1 VLAPAAA
8 TGQDGAE
15 CAVVECARSAPA
27 GTPPAARRL
36 WDLAAAA
43 HAVKIEFA
51 EAARQFA
58 LLQMPPA
65 DLDVPAMS
73 QRLGVMRASLARW
86 DAALQQLE
94 KSASPSLRSAETHVV
109 LGSAYLDRH
118 RTADALRELTEAS
131 RLEAERADVHAWLA
145 VAHSVNG
152 AGAEAIRE
160 WRRAASLDPRS
171 ATYAYSLADAL
182 RVAGRVD
189 EARQALQQVV
199 RLRSAVPVPA
209 PGATV
214 RREQPFDR
222 VGLFRQAAGVAPLF
236 VTAPFQALAALET
249 NGASTLDDLTRGLAL
264 PPQPGDERRLK
275 GLELWV
281 VAGDQNGAVRE
292 LREALE
298 QRPGDERARIAL
310 AFVLR
315 AAGRLSEA
323 EQALSPANEAP
334 SAVRSYRLGQLL
346 ESQSRLADAARA
358 YEASLAAGAPLLGR
372 DALLQRLARVRAN
385 QADFDGAIRAYAE
398 RITINPNSAEAHRS
412 LGEIYYLQGRDDE
425 ALAEFLVAVWLD
437 PMDGRAWAALGKV
450 QVRAQ
455 RYAEALP
462 VLQRAVALDTS
473 RADAHYA
480 LGQALVRTG
489 RADDAR
495 REMAEFE
502 RLDAAEREKGQR
514 DFRVEQSRVDA
525 GRLLAAG
532 DVDGAVALLSTLATD
547 DAQNARWPREI
558 GAALL
563 RARRFPEAV
572 AVLEAAQAKTA
583 TLEGERLLADAY
595 AAAGR
600 GVEARERQARYD
612 EAMRRVRLEQ
622 LTTGEL

>member
-1 VLAPAAA
+1 MA
-8 TGQDGAE
+8 QDAE

-27 GTPPAARRL
+27 DTSPAALRL
-36 WDLAAAA
+36 GELAAAA
-43 HAVKIEFA
+43 HAIKIELA

-58 LLQMPPA
+58 LLQTPPA
-65 DLDVPAMS
+65 ELDVPAMS
-73 QRLGVMRASLARW
+73 QRLAAMRTSLARW

-94 KSASPSLRSAETHVV
+94 KAAAPSLRSAETHVV
-109 LGSAYLDRH
+109 LGRAYLDRH
-118 RTADALRELTEAS
+118 RIADALRELTEAS
-131 RLEAERADVHAWLA
+131 RIDAERADVHAGLA
-145 VAHSVNG
+145 LAHAASG
-152 AGAEAIRE
+152 AGADAIRE
-160 WRRAASLDPRS
+160 WRRATSLDPRS
-171 ATYAYSLADAL
+171 PTYAYSLADAL
-182 RVAGRVD
+182 RAAGRGD
-189 EARQALQQVV
+189 DARQALQQVV

-209 PGATV
+209 SGGTV

-222 VGLFRQAAGVAPLF
+222 VALFREAAGDAPLF
-236 VTAPFQALAALET
+236 VTPPFLAFAALEA
-249 NGASTLDDLTRGLAL
+249 NGASALEDLTRGLAL
-264 PPQPGDERRLK
+264 PRQPGDDRRLA

-292 LREALE
+292 LREALT
-298 QRPGDERARIAL
+298 QHPGDERARIAL

-323 EQALSPANEAP
+323 EAALRFEGEAP
-334 SAVRSYRLGQLL
+334 SGVRSYRLGQLY

-358 YEASLAAGAPLLGR
+358 YEASLAAAPVLGR
-372 DALLQRLARVRAN
+372 DALLQRLARVRVN
-385 QADFDGAIRAYAE
+385 QADFDGAINAYAE
-398 RITINPNSAEAHRS
+398 RITRNPNRAEAHRS

-425 ALAEFLVAVWLD
+425 ALAEFVVAVWLD
-437 PMDGRAWAALGKV
+437 PMDARAWAALGKV

-455 RYAEALP
+455 RYAAAMPALE
-462 VLQRAVALDTS
+462 RAVGLDQD

-480 LGQALVRTG
+480 LGQALARSG

-495 REMAEFE
+495 REIAAFE
-502 RLDAAEREKGQR
+502 RLDVAEREKGQR
-514 DFRVEQSRVDA
+514 DFRIEQSRVDA

-532 DVDGAVALLSTLATD
+532 DVDGAVAVLSTLATE

-572 AVLEAAQAKTA
+572 AVLEAAQTKTA
-583 TLEGERLLADAY
+583 TVEGERLLADAY

-600 GVEARERQARYD
+600 TTEARERQARYD